1 MKILVTG
8 SAGYIGGT
16 FSFEALKRGH
26 EIIGIDNFSNSN
38 KRIPNVL
45 KDKFDSRWE
54 KNTSVYESALNSDAI
69 LLLTD
74 WDEFYEMDLKKLF
87 ANMRIPCWI
96 FDTRNIINSKEA
108 KSLGFNLWKLG
119 NG

>member
-1 MKILVTG
+1 MEEGCRLSIYDPRVTKEQ
-8 SAGYIGGT
+8 IDMELEINNQITT
-16 FSFEALKRGH
+16 F
-26 EIIGIDNFSNSN
+26 
-38 KRIPNVL
+38 

-87 ANMRIPCWI
+87 SNMRIPCWI
-96 FDTRNIINSKEA
+96 LIQEILSIQRRRNP
-108 KSLGFNLWKLG
+108 
-119 NG
+119 